1 MIPVDGSFIL
11 TVAPHFS
18 GVKAQQQMRIVS
30 AISGELTR
38 VLDSYQINT
47 RLRIAHF
54 IGQVTHESAG
64 FRTTEEF
71 ASGAAYEGRQDLGN
85 TEPGDGKRY
94 KGRGLIQLTG
104 RANYRQIG
112 QRLHLP
118 LEVQPELAAEPL
130 TSLKIACE
138 YWATR
143 NINMPADQDDLITVT
158 RLVNGG
164 LNGLEDR
171 RQYLQ
176 KAKVALAAIEGIMV
190 ASHEGGANTI
200 ILRRGSFGDSVH
212 VLQKLLRK
220 KGFKLA
226 IDSDFG
232 PATELAVMLFQEQQG
247 IKVDGIVGQ
256 QTWEKLKS

>member
-1 MIPVDGSFIL
+1 MIPVDGGFIL

-54 IGQVTHESAG
+54 MGQVTHESAG

-71 ASGAAYEGRQDLGN
+71 ASGAAYEGRLDLGN
-85 TEPGDGKRY
+85 TESGDGKRY

-112 QRLHLP
+112 HKLHLP
-118 LEVQPELAAEPL
+118 LENKPELAAEPL

-138 YWATR
+138 YWETR
-143 NINMPADQDDLITVT
+143 KINAAADQDDLIRVT

-171 RQYLQ
+171 RKYLQ
-176 KAKVALAAIEGIMV
+176 KAKTALAAIEGIMIV
-190 ASHEGGANTI
+190 SIEGADSI
-200 ILRRGSFGDSVH
+200 VLRRGSFGNSVEK
-212 VLQKLLRK
+212 LQKLLVNN
-220 KGFKLA
+220 GFNLS

-232 PATELAVMLFQEQQG
+232 AATELAVMLFQKQHG
-247 IKVDGIVGQ
+247 LVVDGIVGNK
-256 QTWEKLKS
+256 TWEKLAA

>member
-54 IGQVTHESAG
+54 MGQVTHESAG

-71 ASGAAYEGRQDLGN
+71 ASGAAYEGRLDLGN
-85 TEPGDGKRY
+85 TESGDGKRY

-112 QRLHLP
+112 HKLHLP
-118 LEVQPELAAEPL
+118 LENKPELAAEPL

-138 YWATR
+138 YWETR
-143 NINMPADQDDLITVT
+143 KINAAADQDDLIRVT

-171 RQYLQ
+171 RKYLQ
-176 KAKVALAAIEGIMV
+176 KAKTALAAIEGIMI
-190 ASHEGGANTI
+190 ASIEGADSI
-200 ILRRGSFGDSVH
+200 VLRRGSFGDSVEK
-212 VLQKLLRK
+212 LQKLLVNN
-220 KGFKLA
+220 GFNLS

-232 PATELAVMLFQEQQG
+232 AATELAVMLFQKQHG
-247 IKVDGIVGQ
+247 LVVDGIVGNK
-256 QTWEKLKS
+256 TWEKLAA